1 MYVDKLDDVVNK
13 HNNTY
18 HCTIKMKLAN
28 PKLSTYIDFDVGNN
42 HKDPKYKN
50 GENLKIPK

>member
-1 MYVDKLDDVVNK
+1 MY
-13 HNNTY
+13 HS
-18 HCTIKMKLAN
+18 TIKMKLAN

-42 HKDPKYKN
+42 HKDPKYKV